1 VQTAS
6 ICAVPWRIGID
17 VGGTFTDLF
26 AVNDE
31 SGETRTAKVL
41 GTRHRLVESVLG
53 ALKQTGIGA
62 ADVAEIV
69 HGSTTATNALIE
81 RTFPAAAMI
90 TTEGF
95 RDTIEIGRQ
104 RRERLYDPYQVKERP
119 LIPRRLRLTLNE
131 RMSAQG
137 EVVRPL
143 DEAAA
148 RAVIAE
154 ALEMGAE
161 TFAVC
166 FINAYV
172 DGRHERRVREL
183 IREAAPAARVAISS
197 ETRPQFREL
206 GRFMTTVVRAVLLPV
221 MAGYLQDL
229 ENELARWGFKG
240 SLLII
245 KSNGGVMG
253 VASAIERPEELIE
266 SGPAGGVAYASA
278 LSRSVR
284 EAARV
289 IHTDMG
295 GTSFDV
301 AVVEDAEGLITNSYE
316 LRWEM
321 PIITP
326 MLDIRSIGAG
336 GGSIAWID
344 EGGSLRV
351 GPRSAGSDPGPA
363 CYGKGARD
371 ATVTDANLLLGR
383 LEPTLGGKMKLDREA
398 AHRAVSEIGKRVG
411 LDPIA
416 AAEGIVSIC
425 TENMAQAIRL
435 ALAERGRDPRDFALA
450 SSGGAG
456 AMHACWIARSLGIP
470 TVIVP
475 AYAGVASA
483 YGATQMD
490 LRHDLERFFYSPL
503 AETDPETLEQRYRA
517 LEEDGRALLSR
528 EGVALSA
535 IRLKR
540 TAQMRY
546 VGQSYEVLTPI
557 PDRIGATLDEV
568 RANFH
573 SAHLREYGVAS
584 EEFEPAF
591 VSLGVTALGVV
602 AGHRAHDGQRV
613 SERERKGHTGSM
625 VKGER
630 DVIFDGKA
638 VRTSLYDAAALR
650 PGHKIEGPAIIE
662 HEHSCTALAPGS
674 SAMVDAEGNLTIT
687 V

>member
-1 VQTAS
+1 MS
-6 ICAVPWRIGID
+6 WRIGID

-26 AVNDE
+26 AVNE
-31 SGETRTAKVL
+31 ENGETRTAKVL

-53 ALKQTGIGA
+53 ALRQTGIKP

-81 RTFPAAAMI
+81 RTFPPAAMI

-119 LIPRRLRLTLNE
+119 LIPRRMRFALGE

-143 DEAAA
+143 DERAA
-148 RAVIAE
+148 REVIAE
-154 ALEMGAE
+154 ALGQGAE
-161 TFAVC
+161 TIAVC

-183 IREAAPAARVAISS
+183 IREAAPKVRAAISS

-229 ENELARWGFKG
+229 EQELARWGFKG

-278 LSRSVR
+278 LARAMR

-301 AVVEDAEGLITNSYE
+301 AVVEDGEGLITNSYE

-363 CYGKGARD
+363 CYGKGAKN

-383 LEPTLGGKMKLDREA
+383 LEPTLGGKMILDRDA
-398 AHRAVSEIGKRVG
+398 AHRAVAEIGKRVG

-483 YGATQMD
+483 YGATRMD
-490 LRHDLERFFYSPL
+490 LRHDLERFFYAPV
-503 AETDPETLEQRYRA
+503 ADTDPEELERRYRA
-517 LEEDGRALLSR
+517 LEEEGRALLSR
-528 EGVALSA
+528 EGLALA
-535 IRLKR
+535 AVRLKR

-557 PDRIGATLDEV
+557 PDRLGATLDEV

-573 SAHLREYGVAS
+573 KSHLREYGVAS

-602 AGHRAHDGQRV
+602 AGHGARDAQPV
-613 SERERKGHTGSM
+613 PASARKGDTEN
-625 VKGER
+625 VIKGER
-630 DVIFDGKA
+630 DVIFDGRA
-638 VRTSLYDAAALR
+638 IRTALYDAAALH
-650 PGHKIEGPAIIE
+650 PGRRIEGPAIVE

-674 SAMVDAEGNLTIT
+674 SAMVDAEGNLSIT

>member
-1 VQTAS
+1 M
-6 ICAVPWRIGID
+6 
-17 VGGTFTDLF
+17 GGTFTDLF
-26 AVNDE
+26 AVNE
-31 SGETRTAKVL
+31 ATGETRTAKVL

-53 ALKQTGIGA
+53 ALKKA
-62 ADVAEIV
+62 AIDPAEVAEIV

-81 RTFPAAAMI
+81 RTFPAAALI

-119 LIPRRLRLTLNE
+119 LIARRLRLTVNE
-131 RMSAQG
+131 RLSATG

-143 DEAAA
+143 DEDEA
-148 RAVIAE
+148 RRVIGR
-154 ALEMGAE
+154 ALELGAE
-161 TFAVC
+161 TVAVC

-183 IREAAPAARVAISS
+183 INEMAPRVRVAISS

-229 ENELARWGFKG
+229 ESELARWGFKG

-278 LSRSVR
+278 LARSLPNQSKI
-284 EAARV
+284 

-301 AVVEDAEGLITNSYE
+301 AIVEEGEGLVTNSYE

-363 CYGKGARD
+363 CYGRGGQS

-383 LEPTLGGKMKLDREA
+383 LEPTLGGKMVLDKDA
-398 AHRAVSEIGKRVG
+398 AHRAIAEIGKRVG
-411 LDPIA
+411 LEPMA
-416 AAEGIVSIC
+416 AAEGIVAIC
-425 TENMAQAIRL
+425 TESMAQAIRL
-435 ALAERGRDPRDFALA
+435 ALAERGRDPRDFAIA
-450 SSGGAG
+450 SAGGAG

-470 TVIVP
+470 TVVVP

-483 YGATQMD
+483 YGATRMD
-490 LRHDLERFFYSPL
+490 LRYDVERFFYSPL
-503 AETDPETLEQRYRA
+503 SKTDPAEVERRCRE
-517 LEEDGRALLSR
+517 LEETGRRLLSG
-528 EGVALSA
+528 EGVKLAD
-535 IRLKR
+535 IRVKR

-546 VGQSYEVLTPI
+546 VGQSYEVLTPM
-557 PDRIGATLDEV
+557 PEHTGASLDEI
-568 RANFH
+568 RDRFH
-573 SAHLREYGVAS
+573 KAHLREYGVAS

-591 VSLGVTALGVV
+591 VSLGVTALGAV
-602 AGHRAHDGQRV
+602 ARPDGAAAGALRD
-613 SERERKGHTGSM
+613 STGAASSKAASKGT
-625 VKGER
+625 R
-630 DVIFDGKA
+630 DVVFEGKA
-638 VRTSLYDAAALR
+638 IATALYDAASLR
-650 PGHKIEGPAIIE
+650 AGHRIDGPAIVE
-662 HEHSCTALAPGS
+662 HDHSCTTLPPGS
-674 SAMVDAEGNLTIT
+674 VAAVDMEGNLLIT

>member
-1 VQTAS
+1 MS
-6 ICAVPWRIGID
+6 WRIGID

-26 AVNDE
+26 AVNE
-31 SGETRTAKVL
+31 ETSETRTAKVL
-41 GTRHRLVESVLG
+41 GTKHRLVESVLG
-53 ALKQTGIGA
+53 ALRQTGIKPA
-62 ADVAEIV
+62 LVAEIV

-81 RTFPAAAMI
+81 RTFPPAAMI

-119 LIPRRLRLTLNE
+119 LIPRRMRFTLNE

-137 EVVRPL
+137 EIVRPF
-143 DEAAA
+143 DEKVA
-148 RAVIAE
+148 RDVIAE
-154 ALEMGAE
+154 ALGQGAE
-161 TFAVC
+161 TIAVC

-183 IREAAPAARVAISS
+183 IHEAAPNVRVAISS

-229 ENELARWGFKG
+229 EQELTRWGFKG

-278 LSRSVR
+278 LSRSMR
-284 EAARV
+284 EAAQV

-301 AVVEDAEGLITNSYE
+301 AVVEDGEGLVTNSYE

-363 CYGKGARD
+363 CYGKGAKD

-383 LEPTLGGKMKLDREA
+383 LEPTLGGKMVLDRDA
-398 AHRAVSEIGKRVG
+398 AHRAVAEIGRRVG
-411 LDPIA
+411 LEPIA

-483 YGATQMD
+483 YGATRMD
-490 LRHDLERFFYSPL
+490 LRYDLERFFYSPL
-503 AETDPETLEQRYRA
+503 AETSPEDLERRYRA
-517 LEEDGRALLSR
+517 LEEEGRALLSR
-528 EGVALSA
+528 EGIALA
-535 IRLKR
+535 AVRLKR

-557 PDRIGATLDEV
+557 PDRVGATLDEV

-573 SAHLREYGVAS
+573 KSHLREYGVAS

-602 AGHRAHDGQRV
+602 AGHGSRDSQAV
-613 SERERKGHTGSM
+613 PASARKGDTAN
-625 VKGER
+625 VIKGER

-638 VRTSLYDAAALR
+638 IRTALYDAAALR
-650 PGHKIEGPAIIE
+650 PGRRIEGPAIVE
-662 HEHSCTALAPGS
+662 HEHSCTALAPAS
-674 SAMVDAEGNLTIT
+674 SAMVDAEGNLSIT

>member
-1 VQTAS
+1 VS
-6 ICAVPWRIGID
+6 WRIGID

-26 AVNDE
+26 AVSEE

-41 GTRHRLVESVLG
+41 GTKHRLVESVLG
-53 ALKQTGIGA
+53 ALKQTGINPGE
-62 ADVAEIV
+62 VAEIV

-81 RTFPAAAMI
+81 RNFPTAAMI

-119 LIPRRLRLTLNE
+119 LIPRRLRLALNE

-137 EVVRPL
+137 EIVRPL

-148 RAVIAE
+148 REVITI
-154 ALEMGAE
+154 ALAASAE
-161 TFAVC
+161 TIAVC

-183 IREAAPAARVAISS
+183 INEAAPQVRVAISS

-229 ENELARWGFKG
+229 AHELAQWGFKG

-278 LSRSVR
+278 LSRSMR
-284 EAARV
+284 EAAKI

-301 AVVEDAEGLITNSYE
+301 AVVEDGEGLITNSYE

-344 EGGSLRV
+344 DGGSLRV

-363 CYGKGARD
+363 CYGKGAKQ

-383 LEPTLGGKMKLDREA
+383 LEPTLGGKMILDREA
-398 AHRAVSEIGKRVG
+398 AHRAVAEIGKRVG
-411 LDPIA
+411 LEPIA

-470 TVIVP
+470 VVIVP

-483 YGATQMD
+483 YGATRMD
-490 LRHDLERFFYSPL
+490 LRHDLERFFYSPV
-503 AETDPETLEQRYRA
+503 ADTDPGQLEQRYHA
-517 LEEDGRALLSR
+517 LEEEGRALLSR
-528 EGVALSA
+528 EGIALTA

-557 PDRIGATLDEV
+557 PDLIGSALDEV

-573 SAHLREYGVAS
+573 KSHLREYGVAS

-591 VSLGVTALGVV
+591 VSLGVTAVGVV
-602 AGHRAHDGQRV
+602 AGHGTRDSQAVPAGA
-613 SERERKGHTGSM
+613 RKRDTGN
-625 VKGER
+625 VIKGER
-630 DVIFDGKA
+630 DVIFDGK
-638 VRTSLYDAAALR
+638 VIRTALYDAAALR
-650 PGHKIEGPAIIE
+650 PGHKIQGPAIIE
-662 HEHSCTALAPGS
+662 HEHSCTTLAPAS
-674 SAMVDAEGNLTIT
+674 SAMVDAEGNLSIT

>member
-1 VQTAS
+1 MS
-6 ICAVPWRIGID
+6 WRIGID

-26 AVNDE
+26 AVNE
-31 SGETRTAKVL
+31 ENGETRTAKVL
-41 GTRHRLVESVLG
+41 GTKHRLVESVLG
-53 ALKQTGIGA
+53 ALVQTGIKPGE
-62 ADVAEIV
+62 VAEIV

-81 RTFPAAAMI
+81 RTFPTAAMI

-119 LIPRRLRLTLNE
+119 LIPRRLRFALNE
-131 RMSAQG
+131 RMSAKG
-137 EVVRPL
+137 EIVRPL
-143 DEAAA
+143 DEKAA
-148 RAVIAE
+148 REVIAE
-154 ALEMGAE
+154 ALAQGAE

-172 DGRHERRVREL
+172 DGRNERRVRDL
-183 IREAAPAARVAISS
+183 IREAAPKVRVAISS

-229 ENELARWGFKG
+229 EHELAQWGFKG

-266 SGPAGGVAYASA
+266 SGPAGGVAYAGA
-278 LSRSVR
+278 LSRSMR
-284 EAARV
+284 EAAKV

-301 AVVEDAEGLITNSYE
+301 AVVEDGEGLITNSYE

-344 EGGSLRV
+344 DGGSLRV

-363 CYGKGARD
+363 CYGRGAKN

-383 LEPTLGGKMKLDREA
+383 LEPTLGGKMILDREA
-398 AHRAVSEIGKRVG
+398 AHRVIAEIGKRVG
-411 LDPIA
+411 LEPIA

-483 YGATQMD
+483 YGATRMD
-490 LRHDLERFFYSPL
+490 LRHDLERFFYSPV
-503 AETDPETLEQRYRA
+503 ADTDPAQLEQQYRTLE
-517 LEEDGRALLSR
+517 EEGRALLSR
-528 EGVALSA
+528 EGLALTA
-535 IRLKR
+535 VRLKR

-557 PDRIGATLDEV
+557 PDHIGSALDEV
-568 RANFH
+568 KANFH
-573 SAHLREYGVAS
+573 KAHLREYGVSS
-584 EEFEPAF
+584 EEFYPAF

-602 AGHRAHDGQRV
+602 AGHGNGDSPAISAGA
-613 SERERKGHTGSM
+613 RKSDTEN
-625 VKGER
+625 VIKGER

-638 VRTSLYDAAALR
+638 IRTSLYDAAALR
-650 PGHKIEGPAIIE
+650 PGRKIEGPAIIE
-662 HEHSCTALAPGS
+662 HEHSCTTLAPAS
-674 SAMVDAEGNLTIT
+674 SAIVDAEGNLSIT

>member
-1 VQTAS
+1 VS
-6 ICAVPWRIGID
+6 WRIGID

-26 AVNDE
+26 AVNE
-31 SGETRTAKVL
+31 ENGETRTAKVL
-41 GTRHRLVESVLG
+41 GTKHRLVESVLA
-53 ALKQTGIGA
+53 ALVQTGIKPGE
-62 ADVAEIV
+62 VAEIV

-81 RTFPAAAMI
+81 RTFPTAAMI

-119 LIPRRLRLTLNE
+119 LIPRRLRFALSE

-137 EVVRPL
+137 EIVRPL
-143 DEAAA
+143 DEKAA
-148 RAVIAE
+148 REVIAE
-154 ALEMGAE
+154 ALAQGAE
-161 TFAVC
+161 TVAVC

-183 IREAAPAARVAISS
+183 IHEAAPKVRVAVSS

-229 ENELARWGFKG
+229 EHELAKWGFKG

-278 LSRSVR
+278 LSRSMR
-284 EAARV
+284 EAAKV

-301 AVVEDAEGLITNSYE
+301 AVVEDGEGLITNSYE

-344 EGGSLRV
+344 DGGSLRV

-363 CYGKGARD
+363 CYGKGAKQ

-383 LEPTLGGKMKLDREA
+383 LEPTLGGKMILDREA
-398 AHRAVSEIGKRVG
+398 AHRAVAEIGRRVG
-411 LDPIA
+411 LEPIA

-470 TVIVP
+470 IVIVP

-483 YGATQMD
+483 YGATRMD
-490 LRHDLERFFYSPL
+490 LRHDLERFFYSPV
-503 AETDPETLEQRYRA
+503 ADTDPGQLEQRYRT
-517 LEEDGRALLSR
+517 LEEEGRALLSR
-528 EGVALSA
+528 EGIALA
-535 IRLKR
+535 AVRLKR

-557 PDRIGATLDEV
+557 PDHIGSALDEV

-573 SAHLREYGVAS
+573 NAHLREYGVAS

-602 AGHRAHDGQRV
+602 AGHGAGDTRAV
-613 SERERKGHTGSM
+613 PASARKSDT
-625 VKGER
+625 VNVTKGER
-630 DVIFDGKA
+630 EVIFDGKA
-638 VRTSLYDAAALR
+638 IRTALYDAAALR
-650 PGHKIEGPAIIE
+650 PGRKIEGPAIIE

-674 SAMVDAEGNLTIT
+674 SAMVDAEGNLSIT

>member
-1 VQTAS
+1 VS
-6 ICAVPWRIGID
+6 WRIGID

-26 AVNDE
+26 AVNE
-31 SGETRTAKVL
+31 ENGETRTAKVL
-41 GTRHRLVESVLG
+41 GTKHRLAESVLA
-53 ALKQTGIGA
+53 ALVQTGIKAGE
-62 ADVAEIV
+62 VAEIV

-81 RTFPAAAMI
+81 RSFPTAAMI

-119 LIPRRLRLTLNE
+119 LIPRRLRFALNE

-137 EVVRPL
+137 EIVRPL
-143 DEAAA
+143 DEKAA
-148 RAVIAE
+148 REVIAE
-154 ALEMGAE
+154 ALAQGAE
-161 TFAVC
+161 TMAVC

-183 IREAAPAARVAISS
+183 IHEAAPKVRVAVSS

-229 ENELARWGFKG
+229 EHELAKWGFKG

-284 EAARV
+284 EAAKV

-301 AVVEDAEGLITNSYE
+301 AVVEDGEGLITNSYE

-344 EGGSLRV
+344 DGGSLRV

-363 CYGKGARD
+363 CYGKGAKN

-383 LEPTLGGKMKLDREA
+383 LEPTLGGKMILDREA
-398 AHRAVSEIGKRVG
+398 AHRAVAEIGKRVG
-411 LDPIA
+411 LEPIA

-470 TVIVP
+470 IVIVP

-483 YGATQMD
+483 YGATRMD
-490 LRHDLERFFYSPL
+490 LRHDLERFFYSPV
-503 AETDPETLEQRYRA
+503 ADTDSEQLEQRYRA
-517 LEEDGRALLSR
+517 LEEEGRALLSR
-528 EGVALSA
+528 EGIALA
-535 IRLKR
+535 AVRLRR

-557 PDRIGATLDEV
+557 PDHIGSALDEI

-573 SAHLREYGVAS
+573 KAHLREYGVAS

-602 AGHRAHDGQRV
+602 AGHGGGDAQAV
-613 SERERKGHTGSM
+613 PASARKGDTGN
-625 VKGER
+625 VIKGER
-630 DVIFDGKA
+630 EVIFDGKA
-638 VRTSLYDAAALR
+638 IRTALYDAAALH
-650 PGHKIEGPAIIE
+650 PGRKIEGPAIIE

-674 SAMVDAEGNLTIT
+674 SAVADAEGNLSIT

>member
-1 VQTAS
+1 MS
-6 ICAVPWRIGID
+6 WRIGID

-26 AVNDE
+26 AVNEE

-41 GTRHRLVESVLG
+41 GTKHRLVESVLG
-53 ALKQTGIGA
+53 ALVQTGIRPGE
-62 ADVAEIV
+62 VAEIV

-81 RTFPAAAMI
+81 RTFPTAAMI

-119 LIPRRLRLTLNE
+119 LIPRRLRFALTE

-137 EVVRPL
+137 EIVRPL
-143 DEAAA
+143 DEKAA
-148 RAVIAE
+148 REVIAQ
-154 ALEMGAE
+154 ALAQGAE
-161 TFAVC
+161 TIAVC

-183 IREAAPAARVAISS
+183 IHEAAPKVRVAVSS

-229 ENELARWGFKG
+229 ENELAKWGFKG

-278 LSRSVR
+278 LSRSMR
-284 EAARV
+284 EAAKV

-301 AVVEDAEGLITNSYE
+301 AVVEDGEGLITNSYE

-344 EGGSLRV
+344 DGGSLRV
-351 GPRSAGSDPGPA
+351 GPRSAGADPGPA
-363 CYGKGARD
+363 CYGKGAKQ

-383 LEPTLGGKMKLDREA
+383 LEPTLGGKMILDREA
-398 AHRAVSEIGKRVG
+398 AHRAIAEIGKRVG
-411 LDPIA
+411 LEPIA

-470 TVIVP
+470 IVIVP

-483 YGATQMD
+483 YGATRMD
-490 LRHDLERFFYSPL
+490 LRHDLERFFYSPV
-503 AETDPETLEQRYRA
+503 ADTDPGQLEQRYRT
-517 LEEDGRALLSR
+517 LEEEGRALLTR
-528 EGVALSA
+528 EGIALA
-535 IRLKR
+535 AVRLKR

-546 VGQSYEVLTPI
+546 VGQSYEVMTPI
-557 PDRIGATLDEV
+557 PDHIGATLDEV

-573 SAHLREYGVAS
+573 KAHLREYGVAS
-584 EEFEPAF
+584 EEFHPAF

-602 AGHRAHDGQRV
+602 AGHRNGDAQAVPEGA
-613 SERERKGHTGSM
+613 RKRDTGN
-625 VKGER
+625 VIKGER

-638 VRTSLYDAAALR
+638 IRTALYDAAALR

-662 HEHSCTALAPGS
+662 HAHSCTALAPGS
-674 SAMVDAEGNLTIT
+674 SAMVDAEGNLSIT

>member
-1 VQTAS
+1 VS
-6 ICAVPWRIGID
+6 WRIGID

-26 AVNDE
+26 AVNEE

-41 GTRHRLVESVLG
+41 GTKHRLVESVLG
-53 ALKQTGIGA
+53 ALKQTAIKPA
-62 ADVAEIV
+62 EVVEIV

-81 RTFPAAAMI
+81 RTFPTAAMI

-119 LIPRRLRLTLNE
+119 LIARRLRLALNE

-137 EVVRPL
+137 EIVRPL
-143 DEAAA
+143 DEKAA
-148 RAVIAE
+148 REVIAQ
-154 ALEMGAE
+154 ALAQGAE
-161 TFAVC
+161 TIAVC

-183 IREAAPAARVAISS
+183 INQAAPKVRVAISS

-229 ENELARWGFKG
+229 EHELARWGFTG

-278 LSRSVR
+278 LSRSMR
-284 EAARV
+284 EAAKV

-301 AVVEDAEGLITNSYE
+301 AVVEDGEGLITNSYE

-363 CYGKGARD
+363 CYGKGAKQ

-383 LEPTLGGKMKLDREA
+383 LEPTLGGKMILDREA
-398 AHRAVSEIGKRVG
+398 AYRAVGEIGRRVG
-411 LDPIA
+411 LEPIA

-435 ALAERGRDPRDFALA
+435 ALAERGRDPRDFVLA

-483 YGATQMD
+483 YGATRMD
-490 LRHDLERFFYSPL
+490 LRYDLERFFYSPL
-503 AETDPETLEQRYRA
+503 ADTDPDRLEQRYRA
-517 LEEDGRALLSR
+517 LEEEGRALLSR
-528 EGVALSA
+528 EGIALA
-535 IRLKR
+535 ALKLKR

-557 PDRIGATLDEV
+557 PDRIGAALDEV

-573 SAHLREYGVAS
+573 KAHLREYGVAS

-602 AGHRAHDGQRV
+602 AGHGAGDAQAVPAGA
-613 SERERKGHTGSM
+613 RKSDTGN
-625 VKGER
+625 VIKGER

-638 VRTSLYDAAALR
+638 IRTALYDAAALR

-662 HEHSCTALAPGS
+662 HEHSCTALAPAS
-674 SAMVDAEGNLTIT
+674 SAMVDAEGNLSIT